1 MKTSETAM
9 ALVDLMLDRLAT
21 ARRIV
26 EDGAE
31 VGANL

>member
-1 MKTSETAM
+1 M
-9 ALVDLMLDRLAT
+9 ALVDLMLDQLTT

-31 VGANL
+31 VVPAWRL